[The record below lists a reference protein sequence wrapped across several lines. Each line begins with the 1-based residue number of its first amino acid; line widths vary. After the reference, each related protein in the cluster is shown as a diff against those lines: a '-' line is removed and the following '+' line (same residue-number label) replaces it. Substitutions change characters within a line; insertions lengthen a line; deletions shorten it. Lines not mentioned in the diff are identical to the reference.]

1 MSKYDNKY
9 IIFDITELSTLD
21 FSQVLETS
29 IDTITYN
36 VDETQTVVKYVGD
49 MPSSIQALTTK
60 EGPYTHSEIITILDG
75 PTWNDPNDG
84 IG

>member
-1 MSKYDNKY
+1 MSNNKKY
-9 IIFDITELSTLD
+9 IILDATEVSTID
-21 FSQVLETS
+21 FNQVQETS
-29 IDTITYN
+29 NNTLRYN
-36 VDETQTVVKYVGD
+36 LAETQTVVKYVGD

-84 IG
+84 I

>member
-1 MSKYDNKY
+1 MSKLDNTY
-9 IIFDITELSTLD
+9 IIFDVTELSTID
-21 FSQVLETS
+21 FDQVLETS
-29 IDTITYN
+29 INTVIYN
-36 VDETQTVVKYVGD
+36 VADTQTIVKYVGD

-84 IG
+84 I

>member
-1 MSKYDNKY
+1 MKYTILN
-9 IIFDITELSTLD
+9 TEQLNTVN
-21 FSQVLETS
+21 FNQVLETS
-29 IDTITYN
+29 INTINYN
-36 VDETQTVVKYVGD
+36 IAETQTVVKYVGD

-84 IG
+84 I